1 MQQAFKRILKGLQAL
16 VVPLV
21 VLGVQQDALASNCPD
36 LYPFGKP
43 FGIKGSTELCNGFYV
58 SLYDMNNKAVL
69 AVSERL
75 HPNATHVSRLST
87 FRQDL
92 RVGKASATNSDY
104 TRSGYDR
111 GHMAPAGDASTSDE
125 MYSTFFFTNMTP
137 QNPVLN
143 RGEWAHL
150 EEKVRKGIKD
160 DTWVLNIAMY
170 GVEPKRIGTGIPVPK
185 GYWKIVYTAK
195 GAKYFYAENTAIST
209 VQPIQYID
217 VDTLLKGLP

>member
-21 VLGVQQDALASNCPD
+21 VLGVHQCALASNCPD

-43 FGIKGSTELCNGFYV
+43 VVIKGSTELCNRFYV
-58 SLYDMNNKAVL
+58 SLYDANNKAVL

-75 HPNATHVSRLST
+75 YPNAPKVKRLST
-87 FRQDL
+87 FRPDS

-111 GHMAPAGDASTSDE
+111 GHMAPAGDASTNDE
-125 MYSTFFFTNMTP
+125 MYSTFFFTNMIP

-160 DTWVLNIAMY
+160 DTWVLNIAVY
-170 GVEPKRIGTGIPVPK
+170 GAEPKRIGSGIPVPK

-195 GAKYFYAENTAIST
+195 GTKYFYAENTAISM
-209 VQPIQYID
+209 VQSVQYVD
-217 VDTLLKGLP
+217 VDTVLKGLP